1 MEHSQTQRV
10 NHNYKKLYT
19 AIDEMKAHGGVF
31 VDLAQKLHA
40 CLVGF
45 VEHINRNDQNVRY
58 QFQSDFVTTLH
69 SRDSDLS
76 KQDDAFKSIRNIHR
90 LLYTEVFSNP
100 EHLQLLSFFSKKI
113 ATDANQTFLPERGA
127 SKQSS

>member
-10 NHNYKKLYT
+10 NNSYKKLYT
-19 AIDEMKAHGGVF
+19 AIDEMKAHGGVC

-40 CLVGF
+40 CLDGF
-45 VEHINRNDQNVRY
+45 VEHINQGDQNVRH

-76 KQDDAFKSIRNIHR
+76 KQNDAFKAIRNIHR

-100 EHLQLLSFFSKKI
+100 EHLQQLSFFSQKI
-113 ATDANQTFLPERGA
+113 ETNASQTFLPELGA
-127 SKQSS
+127 SK